1 MKRLIVTLAMLI
13 TVIALNAQ
21 NAARIAE
28 NLKNDIRIFATAEV
42 VQSSD
47 DLFIANLVSDC
58 TESEGVEVITNQVL
72 SYNDI
77 VVLEPWAENYD
88 CGVRSLTTTLLGE
101 TDDNV
106 YAIGIALV
114 ENDGL
119 WMTLLVARADKN
131 EFEEQTK

>member
-72 SYNDI
+72 SYNRCRAYRRA
-77 VVLEPWAENYD
+77 VNW
-88 CGVRSLTTTLLGE
+88 GRSPTFCRT
-101 TDDNV
+101 NS
-106 YAIGIALV
+106 
-114 ENDGL
+114 
-119 WMTLLVARADKN
+119 RK
-131 EFEEQTK
+131 

>member
-28 NLKNDIRIFATAEV
+28 NLKNDIRIFATVDV

-47 DLFIANLVSDC
+47 DLFIANLVSNC
-58 TESEGVEVITNQVL
+58 TESECVEVITNQVL

-88 CGVRSLTTTLLGE
+88 YGVRSLTTTLLGE

-114 ENDGL
+114 EKDGL